1 MLKSLADF
9 TCTPD
14 DDVQGFLR
22 EGAVKFQKD
31 RITSVYL
38 YFDEEKLR
46 AGNPIVEGYF
56 SLAHKSM
63 SIANCDKKMRRFLN
77 GTPKYDT
84 MPFVLICQIGKRIEE
99 NYRSEL
105 NIQTILNDI
114 FNVVG
119 EASNRIFVNNIIVEC
134 KDIDK
139 IKNLYLNSGF
149 IELIETQHDELHTL
163 YMKFNNQK

>member
-84 MPFVLICQIGKRIEE
+84 IASLLVIERFSFFIICRVSKSSIC
-99 NYRSEL
+99 
-105 NIQTILNDI
+105 
-114 FNVVG
+114 
-119 EASNRIFVNNIIVEC
+119 VNNI
-134 KDIDK
+134 
-139 IKNLYLNSGF
+139 KN
-149 IELIETQHDELHTL
+149 THV
-163 YMKFNNQK
+163 